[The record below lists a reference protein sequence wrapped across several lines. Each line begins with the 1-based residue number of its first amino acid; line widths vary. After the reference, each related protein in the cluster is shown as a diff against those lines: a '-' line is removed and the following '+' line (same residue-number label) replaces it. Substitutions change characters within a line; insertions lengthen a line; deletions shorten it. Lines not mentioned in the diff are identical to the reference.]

1 MTGAGGVE
9 TRHLSE
15 AVTVAILGA
24 ETAWMDDQPQWMQRA
39 YLGVLKSAGVRR

>member
-24 ETAWMDDQPQWMQRA
+24 EAAWMDDQPQWMQRA
-39 YLGVLKSAGVRR
+39 YLGVLESAGVCR